1 MGILTLPL
9 KGIYFDQI
17 KSGEKLEEYRLCSA
31 FWMTRLLNKSFDK
44 IVLTRGYPKRT
55 DTSRRMEIPWRG
67 YEIKKIT
74 HPHFGPD
81 PVNVFA
87 IKVN

>member
-1 MGILTLPL
+1 MKTLHLPL
-9 KGIYFDQI
+9 KGEYFDQI
-17 KSGEKLEEYRLCSA
+17 KDGTKTEEYRLCSS
-31 FWMTRLLNKSFDK
+31 FWMKRLWNQSFDK
-44 IVLTRGYPKRT
+44 IVLTRGYPKKS
-55 DTSRRMEIPWRG
+55 DTSRRLELPWRG

-87 IKVN
+87 IRVN